1 MEEKLN
7 ITKELKYMNEL
18 AQRMEEFIKNIVIQE
33 TSADVMVNN
42 IAKKQIFP
50 LSPFV
55 SEAANVV
62 SSLRSVLVDLEELTI
77 RNKLFSLEDESEIEE
92 DSKNS

>member
-7 ITKELKYMNEL
+7 ITKELKYINEL
-18 AQRMEEFIKNIVIQE
+18 AQKMEEFIKNIVIQE

-42 IAKKQIFP
+42 IAKKQPLP

-77 RNKLFSLEDESEIEE
+77 RNKLFSLEDESETEE
-92 DSKNS
+92 D